1 MSIFNWNYSR
11 HGNQV
16 IEEPLQIPASR
27 RASSAQQQDE
37 LDRWILNLKQK
48 IAMSHLWF
56 SHRDQQTASGRISKT
71 SQESTK

>member
-11 HGNQV
+11 HGSQV
-16 IEEPLQIPASR
+16 IEEPSQIR

-37 LDRWILNLKQK
+37 FDRWILNLKQK
-48 IAMSHLWF
+48 IAISHLWS
-56 SHRDQQTASGRISKT
+56 SHRDQQTASGRISKA